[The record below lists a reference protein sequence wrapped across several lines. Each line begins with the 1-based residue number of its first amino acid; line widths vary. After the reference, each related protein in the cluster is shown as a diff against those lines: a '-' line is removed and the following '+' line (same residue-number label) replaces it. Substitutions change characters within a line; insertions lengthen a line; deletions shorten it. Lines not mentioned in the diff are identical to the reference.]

1 MAKKKEFSIQTVKK
15 HLFWICVPL
24 GLVLAI
30 VFSLLSIG
38 KLGAAFNE
46 RKRTLEEQKKTVEGI
61 RTQSEHPNENTIKEI
76 ENCTKELR
84 GRVQQAWRTLE
95 KDQRARNEWPKE
107 VGDSFNEEVSQ
118 LKFGDEISVPSRELY
133 MTFVENF
140 LPRMEVEVDRRR
152 REVLVDGEWIPAE
165 WTKDGGGS
173 SQDDL
178 FSGYDARS
186 GMRLGKGSG
195 GGGGGNK
202 GAGGGFIP
210 IGAEEEETERIVG
223 IVDWPNPETRVVK
236 DLWGELPKSNEV
248 WYTQEEL
255 WVYNALLSVIKTSN
269 VNATGPHNAVVK
281 RIEALLIGQDASAEL
296 TDQLNMRLDA
306 PAAGTGDSGSG
317 MTTGSGGGP
326 GDSSMYGSS
335 SSGGR
340 IIARTEE
347 EVANM
352 KRDRRYVDETGKPLA
367 YTDPIPF
374 AQFNRM
380 PVVLRLVVDQRYI
393 PEILVNCANCAMPID
408 VLRVRINPGSSKPF
422 DVVTYVPEAGLQA
435 QGTGGSGASGSGMTG
450 GPGGD
455 VGYGSG
461 GTTTVGSASS
471 PGASDTQLDV
481 DGAGGIYGSNAV
493 PIEIYGCI
501 NIFNSVEHD
510 TGLKTVEEGENAAQ
524 TE

>member
-24 GLVLAI
+24 GLVLAVVLSFI
-30 VFSLLSIG
+30 SIG
-38 KLGAAFNE
+38 KLGAAFYE
-46 RKRTLEEQKKTVEGI
+46 RQRTLEDRKKTVEGI

-84 GRVQQAWRTLE
+84 GRVQQAWRILE
-95 KDQRARNEWPKE
+95 RDQRNRNRWPEEVGPSFNKE
-107 VGDSFNEEVSQ
+107 VSSK
-118 LKFGDEISVPSRELY
+118 KFGDGISTGSRELY

-152 REVLVDGEWIPAE
+152 REILVDGEWVPIE
-165 WTKDGGGS
+165 WTKEGGS
-173 SQDDL
+173 SGQDDL
-178 FSGYDARS
+178 LSGYDARS
-186 GMRLGKGSG
+186 GMRSG
-195 GGGGGNK
+195 GTVRRSPTGVTGNTRGGGA
-202 GAGGGFIP
+202 GAGSFLP
-210 IGAEEEETERIVG
+210 IGGEEEETERIVG
-223 IVDWPNPETRVVK
+223 IVDWPNPETRSVK
-236 DLWGELPKSNEV
+236 DLWVNLPKSNEV

-255 WVYNALLSVIKTSN
+255 WVYSALLSVVKESN
-269 VNATGPHNAVVK
+269 VAATGPHNAVVK

-296 TDQLNMRLDA
+296 ATQLNMRLDA
-306 PAAGTGDSGSG
+306 PAASSGDSTGGGSG
-317 MTTGSGGGP
+317 SPGGP
-326 GDSSMYGSS
+326 GGMDSMTGGGGST
-335 SSGGR
+335 GGR

-347 EVANM
+347 EVANL
-352 KRDRRYVDETGKPLA
+352 KRHYRYVDETGKPLA
-367 YTDPIPF
+367 YTDTPPF

-380 PVVLRLVVDQRYI
+380 PIVLKLVVDQRYI

-422 DVVTYVPEAGLQA
+422 DIVSYVPAAGLQA
-435 QGTGGSGASGSGMTG
+435 SDGSGG

-461 GTTTVGSASS
+461 GTTNVGGTSA
-471 PGASDTQLDV
+471 PGASDTVLDV

-510 TGLKTVEEGENAAQ
+510 TGLKSDEEGEN
-524 TE
+524 TESE